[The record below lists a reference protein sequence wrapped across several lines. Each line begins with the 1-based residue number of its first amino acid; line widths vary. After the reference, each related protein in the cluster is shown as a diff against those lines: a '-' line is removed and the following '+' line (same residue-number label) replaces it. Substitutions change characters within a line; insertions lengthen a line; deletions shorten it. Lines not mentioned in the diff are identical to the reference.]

1 MSEKK
6 APYVTLDVF
15 SSKRFKGNP
24 VAIVKVADGK
34 LSQEQK
40 QKIAKEFNFSETVFF
55 QPGNGDEPP
64 RVYIFTPVN
73 EMDFAGHPVI
83 GAGHFLFRQ
92 MLANGPSLRNDMSL
106 ITNAGPVPIT
116 YDPENEVVSAE
127 VPHNIHQHQQG
138 ATLAH
143 LLPVQASFKTASD
156 LQGVPKKSPVVSCV
170 KGVTYAL
177 VDLTERA
184 DLFANI
190 APGGSPALD
199 LDEGWKPSF
208 TGVMYYRNGGSRV
221 EEDTVVWNLRV
232 RMIAIDLED
241 PACGSGGCSL
251 AAHLALSNAQQGR
264 RHRFYIDQGI
274 EMDRESHLIL
284 DVLLDEDRKR
294 VSTIKLAGQA
304 AFVAEGS
311 IFLE

>member
-1 MSEKK
+1 
-6 APYVTLDVF
+6 
-15 SSKRFKGNP
+15 
-24 VAIVKVADGK
+24 VKVTDSK

-40 QKIAKEFNFSETVFF
+40 QKITKEFNFSETVFF
-55 QPGNGDEPP
+55 HPANGDEPP

-92 MLANGPSLRNDMSL
+92 LLGNDPSRPKSL
-106 ITNAGPVPIT
+106 TITTNAGPVPII

-143 LLPVQASFKTASD
+143 ILPVQASLKTVSD
-156 LQGVPKKSPVVSCV
+156 LHGVPETSPVVSMV

-190 APGGSPALD
+190 VPGGSPALD

-221 EEDTVVWNLRV
+221 EGDTVIWDLRV

-241 PACGSGGCSL
+241 PACGSGGSSL
-251 AAHLALSNAQQGR
+251 GVYLALLNGQQGR
-264 RHRFYIDQGI
+264 SHRFYIDQGI
-274 EMDRESHLIL
+274 EMDRESHLIV

-311 IFLE
+311 IFLN

>member
-1 MSEKK
+1 MSEEK

-24 VAIVKVADGK
+24 VAIVKVTDSK

-55 QPGNGDEPP
+55 HPANGDEPP

-92 MLANGPSLRNDMSL
+92 LLGNDPSRPKSL
-106 ITNAGPVPIT
+106 TITTNAGPVPIT

-143 LLPVQASFKTASD
+143 ILPVQASLKTVSD
-156 LQGVPKKSPVVSCV
+156 LHGVPKSSPVVSVV

-190 APGGSPALD
+190 VPGGSPALD

-208 TGVMYYRNGGSRV
+208 TGVMYYRNGGSRI
-221 EEDTVVWNLRV
+221 EGDTVIWDLRV

-241 PACGSGGCSL
+241 PACGSGGSSL
-251 AAHLALSNAQQGR
+251 GVYLALLNGQQGQS
-264 RHRFYIDQGI
+264 HRFYIDQGI
-274 EMDRESHLIL
+274 EMDRESHLIV
-284 DVLLDEDRKR
+284 DVLLDDDRKR

-311 IFLE
+311 IFLN

>member
-1 MSEKK
+1 MKITDS
-6 APYVTLDVF
+6 
-15 SSKRFKGNP
+15 
-24 VAIVKVADGK
+24 K

-55 QPGNGDEPP
+55 HPANGDRPP
-64 RVYIFTPVN
+64 RVYIFTPIN

-92 MLANGPSLRNDMSL
+92 LLGNDSSRPKSLT
-106 ITNAGPVPIT
+106 ITTNAGPVPIT

-143 LLPVQASFKTASD
+143 ILPVQASLKTVSD
-156 LQGVPKKSPVVSCV
+156 LHGVPETSPVVSVV

-184 DLFANI
+184 DLFTNI
-190 APGGSPALD
+190 VPGGSPALD

-221 EEDTVVWNLRV
+221 EGDTVIWDLRV

-241 PACGSGGCSL
+241 PACGSGGSSL
-251 AAHLALSNAQQGR
+251 GAYLALLNRQQGQS
-264 RHRFYIDQGI
+264 HRFYINQGI
-274 EMDRESHLIL
+274 EMDRESDLIV

-311 IFLE
+311 IFLN

>member
-1 MSEKK
+1 
-6 APYVTLDVF
+6 
-15 SSKRFKGNP
+15 
-24 VAIVKVADGK
+24 VKVTDSK

-55 QPGNGDEPP
+55 HPANGDEPP

-92 MLANGPSLRNDMSL
+92 LLGNDPSRPKSL
-106 ITNAGPVPIT
+106 TITTNAGPVPII

-143 LLPVQASFKTASD
+143 ILPVQASLKTVSD
-156 LQGVPKKSPVVSCV
+156 LHGVPETSPVVSVV

-190 APGGSPALD
+190 VPGGSPALD

-221 EEDTVVWNLRV
+221 EGDTVIWDLRV

-241 PACGSGGCSL
+241 PACGSGGSSL
-251 AAHLALSNAQQGR
+251 GVYLALLNGQQGR
-264 RHRFYIDQGI
+264 SHRFYIDQGI
-274 EMDRESHLIL
+274 EMDRESHLIV

-311 IFLE
+311 IFLN

>member
-1 MSEKK
+1 
-6 APYVTLDVF
+6 
-15 SSKRFKGNP
+15 
-24 VAIVKVADGK
+24 VKVTDSK

-55 QPGNGDEPP
+55 HPANGYEPP

-92 MLANGPSLRNDMSL
+92 LLGNDPNRPKSLT
-106 ITNAGPVPIT
+106 ITTNAGPVPIT

-143 LLPVQASFKTASD
+143 ILPVQASLKTASD
-156 LQGVPKKSPVVSCV
+156 LHGVPETSPVVSVV

-184 DLFANI
+184 DLFSNI
-190 APGGSPALD
+190 VPGGSPALD

-221 EEDTVVWNLRV
+221 EGDTVIWDLRV
-232 RMIAIDLED
+232 RMVAIDLED
-241 PACGSGGCSL
+241 PACGSGGSSL
-251 AAHLALSNAQQGR
+251 GAYLALLNGQQGQS
-264 RHRFYIDQGI
+264 HRFYIDQGI
-274 EMDRESHLIL
+274 EMDRESHLIV

-311 IFLE
+311 IFLN

>member
-1 MSEKK
+1 M
-6 APYVTLDVF
+6 
-15 SSKRFKGNP
+15 
-24 VAIVKVADGK
+24 KVADSK

-55 QPGNGDEPP
+55 HPANGDEPP

-92 MLANGPSLRNDMSL
+92 LLGNDPSPPKSL
-106 ITNAGPVPIT
+106 TITTNAGPVPII

-143 LLPVQASFKTASD
+143 ILPVQASLKTVSD
-156 LQGVPKKSPVVSCV
+156 LHGVPETSPVVSVV

-190 APGGSPALD
+190 VPGGSPALD

-208 TGVMYYRNGGSRV
+208 TGVMYYRNGGSRI
-221 EEDTVVWNLRV
+221 EGDTVIWDLRV

-241 PACGSGGCSL
+241 PACGSGGSSL
-251 AAHLALSNAQQGR
+251 GVYLALLNGQQGR
-264 RHRFYIDQGI
+264 SHRFYIDQGI
-274 EMDRESHLIL
+274 EMDRESHLIV

-311 IFLE
+311 IFLN

>member
-1 MSEKK
+1 
-6 APYVTLDVF
+6 
-15 SSKRFKGNP
+15 
-24 VAIVKVADGK
+24 VKVTDSK

-55 QPGNGDEPP
+55 HPANGDEPP

-92 MLANGPSLRNDMSL
+92 LLGNDPSRPKSL
-106 ITNAGPVPIT
+106 TITTNAGPVPII
-116 YDPENEVVSAE
+116 YDPESEVVSAE

-143 LLPVQASFKTASD
+143 ILPVQASLKTVSD
-156 LQGVPKKSPVVSCV
+156 LHGVPETSPVVSVV

-190 APGGSPALD
+190 VPGGSPALD

-208 TGVMYYRNGGSRV
+208 TGVMYYRNGGSRA
-221 EEDTVVWNLRV
+221 EGDTVIWDLRV

-241 PACGSGGCSL
+241 PACGSGGSSL
-251 AAHLALSNAQQGR
+251 GVYLALLNGQQGR
-264 RHRFYIDQGI
+264 SHRFYIDQGI
-274 EMDRESHLIL
+274 EMDRESHLIV

-311 IFLE
+311 IFLN

>member
-1 MSEKK
+1 MK
-6 APYVTLDVF
+6 VTD
-15 SSKRFKGNP
+15 S
-24 VAIVKVADGK
+24 K

-40 QKIAKEFNFSETVFF
+40 QKIAKEFNFSETVFLH
-55 QPGNGDEPP
+55 PANGDEPP

-73 EMDFAGHPVI
+73 EMNFAGHPVI

-92 MLANGPSLRNDMSL
+92 LLGNDPSRPKSL
-106 ITNAGPVPIT
+106 TITTNAGPVPII

-127 VPHNIHQHQQG
+127 VPHNIHQHQRG

-143 LLPVQASFKTASD
+143 ILPVQASLKTVSD
-156 LQGVPKKSPVVSCV
+156 LHGVPETSPVVSMV
-170 KGVTYAL
+170 QGVTYAL

-190 APGGSPALD
+190 VPGGSPGLD

-208 TGVMYYRNGGSRV
+208 TGVMYYRNCGSRV
-221 EEDTVVWNLRV
+221 EGDTVIWDLWV

-241 PACGSGGCSL
+241 PACGSGGSSL
-251 AAHLALSNAQQGR
+251 GAYLALLNSQQGR
-264 RHRFYIDQGI
+264 SHRFYIDQGI
-274 EMDRESHLIL
+274 EMDRESHLIV

-311 IFLE
+311 IFLN

>member
-1 MSEKK
+1 MSEEK

-24 VAIVKVADGK
+24 VAIVKVTDSK

-55 QPGNGDEPP
+55 HPANGDEPP

-92 MLANGPSLRNDMSL
+92 LLGNDPSRPKSL
-106 ITNAGPVPIT
+106 TITTNAGPVPIT

-143 LLPVQASFKTASD
+143 ILPVQASLKTVSD
-156 LQGVPKKSPVVSCV
+156 LHGVPKSSPVVSVV
-170 KGVTYAL
+170 KGVT
-177 VDLTERA
+177 
-184 DLFANI
+184 
-190 APGGSPALD
+190 PALD

-208 TGVMYYRNGGSRV
+208 TGVMYYRNGGSRI
-221 EEDTVVWNLRV
+221 EGDTVIWDLRV

-241 PACGSGGCSL
+241 PACGSGGSSL
-251 AAHLALSNAQQGR
+251 GVYLALLNGQQGQS
-264 RHRFYIDQGI
+264 HRFYIDQGI
-274 EMDRESHLIL
+274 EMDRESHLIV
-284 DVLLDEDRKR
+284 DVLLDDDRKR

-311 IFLE
+311 IFLN

>member
-1 MSEKK
+1 
-6 APYVTLDVF
+6 
-15 SSKRFKGNP
+15 
-24 VAIVKVADGK
+24 VKVTDSK
-34 LSQEQK
+34 LSQGQK

-55 QPGNGDEPP
+55 HPANGDEPP

-92 MLANGPSLRNDMSL
+92 LLGNDPSRPKSL
-106 ITNAGPVPIT
+106 TITTNAGPVPII

-143 LLPVQASFKTASD
+143 ILPVQASLKTVSD
-156 LQGVPKKSPVVSCV
+156 LHGVPETSPVVSVV

-190 APGGSPALD
+190 VPGGSPALD

-221 EEDTVVWNLRV
+221 EGDTVIWDLRV

-241 PACGSGGCSL
+241 PACGSGGSSL
-251 AAHLALSNAQQGR
+251 GVYLALLNGQQGR

-274 EMDRESHLIL
+274 EMDRESHLIV

-311 IFLE
+311 IFLN